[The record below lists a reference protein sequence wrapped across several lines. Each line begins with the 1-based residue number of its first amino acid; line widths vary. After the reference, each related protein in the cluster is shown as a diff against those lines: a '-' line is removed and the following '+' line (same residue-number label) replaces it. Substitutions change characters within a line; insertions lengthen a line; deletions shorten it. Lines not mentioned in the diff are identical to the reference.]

1 MNLVERSDLVL
12 TFARTLHVNGQSTG
26 EMVAAAERLS
36 NSLGLRATII
46 PGWGELQL
54 QATDGSA
61 RLVSI
66 MAASPTGV
74 DMDRVASAAQAIEE
88 VGAGR
93 LAQPARPGPTK
104 PIGQGP
110 PAQPCHFTLA

>member
-1 MNLVERSDLVL
+1 MNLLERSDLVL
-12 TFARTLHVNGQSTG
+12 AFARVLHVNGQST
-26 EMVAAAERLS
+26 EETVAAAERLS
-36 NSLGLRATII
+36 NSLGLRATLI
-46 PGWGELQL
+46 PGWGDLQL

-74 DMDRVASAAQAIEE
+74 DMDRVASATQAIEE

-93 LAQPARPGPTK
+93 LAQPA
-104 PIGQGP
+104 
-110 PAQPCHFTLA
+110 LAATINA